1 MATKM
6 KATIPVRT
14 AALEH
19 EAAVVE
25 EEVPR
30 KALQVN
36 MAMKT
41 KARAMRTAVIED
53 AVPKQSHV
61 TGEKSLNMRG
71 KNSLNTAMKMKALNR
86 TSSNL
91 RPPRPHSQPRTSRRG
106 LIR

>member
-1 MATKM
+1 M

-14 AALEH
+14 AALY

-25 EEVPR
+25 EKVPG

-71 KNSLNTAMKMKALNR
+71 KIPST
-86 TSSNL
+86 
-91 RPPRPHSQPRTSRRG
+91 RP
-106 LIR
+106 